1 MHHED
6 ILRYYERPQNPWAIQ
21 TNDAHL
27 SFMEIST
34 CLVLDTSMTTGVK
47 GLYFGFFMRCKLLNE
62 VSISNFTY

>member
-1 MHHED
+1 MQYLWYKEFNASSKD
-6 ILRYYERPQNPWAIQ
+6 IVRYYERPQNPWTIQ

-47 GLYFGFFMRCKLLNE
+47 GLYFGFYEM
-62 VSISNFTY
+62 